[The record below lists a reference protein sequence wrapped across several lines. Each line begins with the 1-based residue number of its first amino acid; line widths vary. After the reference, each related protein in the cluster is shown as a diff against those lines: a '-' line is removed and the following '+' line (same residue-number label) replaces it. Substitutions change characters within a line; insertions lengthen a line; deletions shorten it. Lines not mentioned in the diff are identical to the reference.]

1 MTADIHSGPSMSEN
15 ITESGSPNSDMV
27 VSDRPAASAETAPEQ
42 GLTASAAAMSNA
54 AAMMPWMYSY
64 MGMGFNPY
72 MQFSTEQLLALTQMY
87 SGMVGY
93 NPYSMPSMLLS
104 QQSLTNTDKRAEESP
119 ASETE
124 KQSSDSSSRVKE
136 EPQTTFKQPRSISPP
151 LKKAILQRYNGMV
164 YH

>member
-1 MTADIHSGPSMSEN
+1 MSET
-15 ITESGSPNSDMV
+15 IPESGSPNSDMV
-27 VSDRPAASAETAPEQ
+27 VSHRPAASADTAPEQ

-54 AAMMPWMYSY
+54 AAMMPWMYPY

-72 MQFSTEQLLALTQMY
+72 MQLSTEQLLALTQMY

-93 NPYSMPSMLLS
+93 NPYCMSSMLLA

-124 KQSSDSSSRVKE
+124 KQSSDSSRVKE

>member
-1 MTADIHSGPSMSEN
+1 MTADIHSGLSMSET
-15 ITESGSPNSDMV
+15 IPESGSPNSDMV
-27 VSDRPAASAETAPEQ
+27 VSDRPAASAETASEQ
-42 GLTASAAAMSNA
+42 GLAASAAAMSNA
-54 AAMMPWMYSY
+54 AAMMPWMYPY

-93 NPYSMPSMLLS
+93 NPYSMSSILLA
-104 QQSLTNTDKRAEESP
+104 QQSLTNTDNRAEEIP
-119 ASETE
+119 SETE
-124 KQSSDSSSRVKE
+124 KQSSESSRVKE

-151 LKKAILQRYNGMV
+151 LQKAILQRYNGMV

>member
-1 MTADIHSGPSMSEN
+1 MTADIHSGLSMSET
-15 ITESGSPNSDMV
+15 IPESGSPNSDMV
-27 VSDRPAASAETAPEQ
+27 VSDRPAASADTAPEQ
-42 GLTASAAAMSNA
+42 GLAASAAMSNA
-54 AAMMPWMYSY
+54 AAMMPWMYPY

-93 NPYSMPSMLLS
+93 NPHSMSSMLLS

-124 KQSSDSSSRVKE
+124 KQSRDSSSVKE

>member
-124 KQSSDSSSRVKE
+124 KQSSSSSRVKE

>member
-1 MTADIHSGPSMSEN
+1 MSET
-15 ITESGSPNSDMV
+15 IPESGSPNSDMV
-27 VSDRPAASAETAPEQ
+27 VSDRPAASAETAPGQ
-42 GLTASAAAMSNA
+42 GLAAAAAMSNA
-54 AAMMPWMYSY
+54 AAMMPWMYPY

-72 MQFSTEQLLALTQMY
+72 MQFSTEQSLALTQMY

-104 QQSLTNTDKRAEESP
+104 QQSLTNTDKRAEEIP
-119 ASETE
+119 SEIE
-124 KQSSDSSSRVKE
+124 KQSRSSSRVKE

>member
-1 MTADIHSGPSMSEN
+1 MTADIHSGLSMSET
-15 ITESGSPNSDMV
+15 IPESGSPNSDMV
-27 VSDRPAASAETAPEQ
+27 VSDRPAASADTAPEQ
-42 GLTASAAAMSNA
+42 GLAAAAAMSNA
-54 AAMMPWMYSY
+54 AAMIPWMYPY

-72 MQFSTEQLLALTQMY
+72 MQFSTEQSLALTQMY

-124 KQSSDSSSRVKE
+124 KQSSDSSRVKE
-136 EPQTTFKQPRSISPP
+136 EPQATFKQPRSISPP

>member
-1 MTADIHSGPSMSEN
+1 MTADIHSGLSMSET
-15 ITESGSPNSDMV
+15 IPESGSPNSDMV

-42 GLTASAAAMSNA
+42 GLAAAAAMSNA
-54 AAMMPWMYSY
+54 AAMMPWMYPY

-93 NPYSMPSMLLS
+93 NPYSMSSMLLA
-104 QQSLTNTDKRAEESP
+104 QQSLTNTEKRAEEIP
-119 ASETE
+119 SETK
-124 KQSSDSSSRVKE
+124 KQSSNSSRVKE